1 MGRGGQTTA
10 KAEAAAKPD
19 DASEVLIEGQLYDV
33 SGFRHPGG
41 SIIKFLQGEGDA
53 TDAFREFHGRSRKA
67 YAMLKSLPKRDVH
80 APAVADVKARRFANG
95 KEKLQA
101 DFAAFRAELEAE
113 GYFDPDPT
121 HVFWRFVEILAMH
134 AVGAWLVRGG
144 LASLVG
150 AAGAGWCAW
159 VAGVMILGLASGRC
173 GWLMHE
179 GGHYSLTGNIKV
191 DRALQV
197 VTYGVGCGMS
207 GAWWR
212 NQHNKHHATPQKLQ
226 HDVDLDTLPLVAF
239 HAKIIA
245 KAKHPVMKAWLK
257 MQGYLFMPVSCG
269 LVASGWQ
276 FYLHPRHILRI
287 KHHGEALALV
297 TRYAL
302 FFGLLCHGYS
312 WAGTWA
318 TYNLY
323 NWVASS
329 YIFTNFSLSHTHLPV
344 TNADEYIHWVEY
356 AASHTTNLSN
366 HWLCNW
372 WMAYLNFQIEH
383 HLFPSAPQ
391 YRHPTIAP
399 RVRALF
405 ERNGLKYDVRPYFSC
420 LAQTL
425 ANLHEVG
432 NLEIHHGGK
441 SE

>member
-1 MGRGGQTTA
+1 MGKGAQRSPAHMSEAEEKTTA
-10 KAEAAAKPD
+10 D
-19 DASEVLIEGQLYDV
+19 VLIGGYLYDV
-33 SGFRHPGG
+33 ASFKHPGG
-41 SIIKFLQGEGDA
+41 SIVKFLTNNGDA
-53 TDAFREFHGRSRKA
+53 TEAFEEFHGRSKKA
-67 YAMLKSLPKRDVH
+67 QAMLRSLPKVA
-80 APAVADVKARRFANG
+80 APRAVLDAREGNGRTDLTRGYARLREEFA
-95 KEKLQA
+95 
-101 DFAAFRAELEAE
+101 RE
-113 GYFDPDPT
+113 GRFDPNRSEIVYRVGEVVLM
-121 HVFWRFVEILAMH
+121 HV
-134 AVGAWLVRGG
+134 VGAYLV
-144 LASLVG
+144 LATG
-150 AAGAGWCAW
+150 YAAAG
-159 VAGVMILGLASGRC
+159 IILLGLASGRC

-179 GGHYSLTGNIKV
+179 AGHYSLTGEISV
-191 DRALQV
+191 DRALQELI
-197 VTYGVGCGMS
+197 YGVGCGMS

-302 FFGLLCHGYS
+302 FCGLLCHGYS

-356 AASHTTNLSN
+356 AASHTTNLQN

-432 NLEIHHGGK
+432 NLDHHHHGK

>member
-1 MGRGGQTTA
+1 M
-10 KAEAAAKPD
+10 
-19 DASEVLIEGQLYDV
+19 
-33 SGFRHPGG
+33 
-41 SIIKFLQGEGDA
+41 
-53 TDAFREFHGRSRKA
+53 
-67 YAMLKSLPKRDVH
+67 
-80 APAVADVKARRFANG
+80 
-95 KEKLQA
+95 
-101 DFAAFRAELEAE
+101 
-113 GYFDPDPT
+113 

-239 HAKIIA
+239 HAKVIA
-245 KAKHPVMKAWLK
+245 RAKHPVMKAWLK

-302 FFGLLCHGYS
+302 FCGLLCHGYS

-356 AASHTTNLSN
+356 AARPRPTSRTTGCATGGWPTSTSRSSTTSSPRRRST
-366 HWLCNW
+366 
-372 WMAYLNFQIEH
+372 ATR
-383 HLFPSAPQ
+383 PSRRACA
-391 YRHPTIAP
+391 RSSANRSSTTCARTSRASRRRSPTCT
-399 RVRALF
+399 RSMF
-405 ERNGLKYDVRPYFSC
+405 
-420 LAQTL
+420 
-425 ANLHEVG
+425 
-432 NLEIHHGGK
+432 LEIHHGGK